1 MFQFVLILAVAW
13 FFFRYTEK
21 KRLEERQRN
30 DSFNQRDTF
39 EVKRKSRRADDDDE
53 GEYVDYEEVK

>member
-21 KRLEERQRN
+21 KRLEERRRN
-30 DSFNQRDTF
+30 DRFHSRDSF
-39 EVKRKSRRADDDDE
+39 EVKGKSRRADDDDE
-53 GEYVDYEEVK
+53 GEFIDYEEVK